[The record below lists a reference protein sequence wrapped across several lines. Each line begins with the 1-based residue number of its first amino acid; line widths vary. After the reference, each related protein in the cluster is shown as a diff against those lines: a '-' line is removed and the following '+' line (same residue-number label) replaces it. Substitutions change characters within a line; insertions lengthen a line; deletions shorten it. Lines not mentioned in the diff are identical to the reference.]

1 MRKLKEKVSIFLRK
15 RKKICST
22 KIEGKDNNRE
32 GMKNQ
37 GEDNNIY
44 CWSVQSV
51 RHSFQSSGHDFQV
64 FFSFSWARILRSIQ
78 SARMEQSVQWHRN
91 RGRKEK
97 KYLSLIFPICHGKR
111 GRDFLF

>member
-1 MRKLKEKVSIFLRK
+1 MNEKAQRESFHLSEKEKK
-15 RKKICST
+15 NCSM

-51 RHSFQSSGHDFQV
+51 RHSFQSNGHDFQGRLLDTIFK
-64 FFSFSWARILRSIQ
+64 FF
-78 SARMEQSVQWHRN
+78 
-91 RGRKEK
+91 
-97 KYLSLIFPICHGKR
+97 
-111 GRDFLF
+111 FLFLEHGF